1 MTVRQLLIAA
11 AACAA
16 LTVLAIL
23 LVDAPVARALA
34 RVDAGAAVLRG
45 LDQLLRWLD
54 EVTFMD
60 LPRGLF
66 STIAIVAG
74 GALWWWRREVGRAA
88 LILGITH
95 AVSRVGGSYLKPVFG
110 RLRPGEAIER
120 GLLDDTLFRDGVGFP
135 SGHVGHYAALAFTAM
150 VLWPR
155 SRIPAAAVLA
165 VVVAARVG
173 RNAHFVSDVTGALA
187 IAALAAAGAAQ
198 MLPRSGR

>member
-1 MTVRQLLIAA
+1 MTVRQLLITAA
-11 AACAA
+11 ICAG
-16 LTVLAIL
+16 LTALAIL

-34 RVDAGAAVLRG
+34 RADAGAALLRG

-54 EVTFMD
+54 ECTFMD
-60 LPRGLF
+60 LPRGMF

-74 GALWWWRREVGRAA
+74 GVLWWWRRDVGRAA
-88 LILGITH
+88 LILGIVH

-120 GLLDDTLFRDGVGFP
+120 GLLDDTWFRDGVGFP

-155 SRIPAAAVLA
+155 SRIPAALVLA
-165 VVVAARVG
+165 VVIAARVG